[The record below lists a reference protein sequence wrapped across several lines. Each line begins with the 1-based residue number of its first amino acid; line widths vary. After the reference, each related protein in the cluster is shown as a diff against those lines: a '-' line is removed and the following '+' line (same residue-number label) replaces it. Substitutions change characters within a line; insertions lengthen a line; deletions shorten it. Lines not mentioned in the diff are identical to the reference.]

1 MQTVFITGIS
11 HGIGKATAIKFLNE
25 GYQVIGTSLD
35 GQLDYNHENLKMIKL
50 DLNNQE
56 SIDNTTKELSDL
68 NQKIDIYINNAGILL
83 DEGEDCI
90 VIDKLKGT
98 LQVNLIGPIDLTQK
112 NLHLINDDGH
122 IINISSSAASL
133 EKVHHTDYP
142 AYKISKAAV
151 NMFTVWL
158 AFKLKDKI
166 KVSCV
171 HPGRVKTAMGS
182 WEGDMEPEEAAEYIY
197 KTATD
202 KDIETGQ
209 FWYKGEKFPW

>member
-1 MQTVFITGIS
+1 MQTTFITGIS
-11 HGIGKATAIKFLNE
+11 HGIGKATAQKFLNE

-35 GQLDYNHENLKMIKL
+35 GILDFSHENLKMIKL

-56 SIDNTTKELSDL
+56 SIDNCAKELSDL
-68 NQKIDIYINNAGILL
+68 NTKIDIYINNAGILL
-83 DEGEDCI
+83 DEGEDHI

-112 NLHLINDDGH
+112 NSPLINDGGH

-133 EKVHHTDYP
+133 EKVHHADYP

-171 HPGRVKTAMGS
+171 HPGRVKTSMGG

-197 KTATD
+197 KTAVD
-202 KDIETGQ
+202 RDIETGQ

>member
-25 GYQVIGTSLD
+25 NYQVIGTSLD
-35 GQLDYNHENLKMIKL
+35 GQLDYNHENLKVIKL

-56 SIDNTTKELSDL
+56 SIDNAAKELSDL
-68 NQKIDIYINNAGILL
+68 NQKVDIYINNAGILL
-83 DEGEDCI
+83 DEGEDNI

-112 NLHLINDDGH
+112 NLHLINDGGH

-158 AFKLKDKI
+158 AFKLKNKI
-166 KVSCV
+166 TVSCV
-171 HPGRVKTAMGS
+171 HPGRVRTGMGA
-182 WEGDMEPEEAAEYIY
+182 WEGDMESEEAAEYIY
-197 KTATD
+197 KTAID
-202 KDIETGQ
+202 KNIETGQ
-209 FWYKGEKFPW
+209 FWFKGEKFPW